1 MKRILQ
7 RIIVGVVAVLLM
19 SSAMA
24 RAAGSATLVDFD
36 GDGLS
41 DIGVYRNGV
50 WFIRRSLDGGI
61 TAVEWGGLP
70 QDKPVPADY
79 DGDGKVDHA
88 VYRDGAWFILAFLGR
103 CPDHSWLGWSINGC
117 ASTGRL

>member
-50 WFIRRSLDGGI
+50 LVHQ
-61 TAVEWGGLP
+61 A
-70 QDKPVPADY
+70 
-79 DGDGKVDHA
+79 
-88 VYRDGAWFILAFLGR
+88 IL
-103 CPDHSWLGWSINGC
+103 
-117 ASTGRL
+117 

>member
-50 WFIRRSLDGGI
+50 WFIRRSSDGGM
-61 TAVEWGGLP
+61 TAVEWGTRAGQAGARGL
-70 QDKPVPADY
+70 
-79 DGDGKVDHA
+79 
-88 VYRDGAWFILAFLGR
+88 
-103 CPDHSWLGWSINGC
+103 
-117 ASTGRL
+117 